1 MLNVYFEDAPV
12 KLLQF
17 CGHKSE
23 IMLNHTFTFGGCETK
38 GLAQSMPH
46 KGQTSLSTMPRR
58 FAAVLSACLCLGF
71 ATSVSAQDKSEPNVE
86 SLKTTDT
93 ALPSE
98 GLSFNLPGNPDFSAQ
113 SGPQLDL
120 PLEAV
125 GSTVY
130 KLDLTSPECATGSE
144 NCTRRDGSLNLGLTD
159 TFRRH
164 SEKGLDMSLT
174 PRASVRFNDEIS
186 STAVGAVI
194 EIGEDLREGSEFE
207 SNTWYFFAG
216 ADAEALTY
224 SPNSI
229 SRITAGQFHLQDRII
244 VGDAQAGVG
253 YRIGDADVSLS
264 YMRREASGE
273 EYKFVEDAAALSFTW
288 KR

>member
-1 MLNVYFEDAPV
+1 MP
-12 KLLQF
+12 Q
-17 CGHKSE
+17 
-23 IMLNHTFTFGGCETK
+23 K
-38 GLAQSMPH
+38 GR
-46 KGQTSLSTMPRR
+46 TSLSKMSQR
-58 FAAVLSACLCLGF
+58 FAAALVACLCLGF
-71 ATSVSAQDKSEPNVE
+71 ASSVAAQDKSNSNVD
-86 SLKTTDT
+86 SLQKTNTIS
-93 ALPSE
+93 PSE
-98 GLSFNLPGNPDFSAQ
+98 GLNYNLPGSPDFSAQ
-113 SGPQLDL
+113 AGPQLDL

-130 KLDLTSPECATGSE
+130 KLDLTSPGCASGGES
-144 NCTRRDGSLNLGLTD
+144 CTRRDENMNLGLTD
-159 TFRRH
+159 TFRRR
-164 SEKGLDMSLT
+164 SEKGLDLSLT

-186 STAVGAVI
+186 STAVGAFI
-194 EIGEDLREGSEFE
+194 EIGEDLREGSNFE

-224 SPNSI
+224 SPNSAA
-229 SRITAGQFHLQDRII
+229 RITDGQFHLQDRII

-273 EYKFVEDAAALSFTW
+273 EYKFIEDAAALSFTW

>member
-1 MLNVYFEDAPV
+1 MPY
-12 KLLQF
+12 K
-17 CGHKSE
+17 
-23 IMLNHTFTFGGCETK
+23 
-38 GLAQSMPH
+38 AQI
-46 KGQTSLSTMPRR
+46 SLFRMQQH
-58 FAAVLSACLCLGF
+58 FAAVLTACFCLVFAASA
-71 ATSVSAQDKSEPNVE
+71 SAQEKSSSNVE
-86 SLKTTDT
+86 SLKESSATT
-93 ALPSE
+93 PSE
-98 GLSFNLPGNPDFSAQ
+98 GLSFNLPANPDFSAQ
-113 SGPQLDL
+113 IGPQLDL

-125 GSTVY
+125 GSTVF
-130 KLDLTSPECATGSE
+130 KLDLTSPGCATGGESCQSRSE
-144 NCTRRDGSLNLGLTD
+144 ALKLGVTD
-159 TFRRH
+159 TFRRR

-174 PRASVRFNDEIS
+174 PRASVRFDDDIS

-194 EIGEDLREGSEFE
+194 EIGEDLREGSEFK

-224 SPNSI
+224 SPNSVG
-229 SRITAGQFHLQDRII
+229 RITSGQFHLQDRII

-253 YRIGDADVSLS
+253 YSIGDADVSLS

>member
-1 MLNVYFEDAPV
+1 MPR
-12 KLLQF
+12 
-17 CGHKSE
+17 
-23 IMLNHTFTFGGCETK
+23 K
-38 GLAQSMPH
+38 GS
-46 KGQTSLSTMPRR
+46 KFLSTDSRHLV
-58 FAAVLSACLCLGF
+58 AVLTSALCLSF
-71 ATSVSAQDKSEPNVE
+71 ASTSFAQDKPNSDIE
-86 SLKTTDT
+86 TLKPSINIP
-93 ALPSE
+93 ASE
-98 GLSFNLPGNPDFSAQ
+98 GLNLNLTGQQNFQTQ
-113 SGPQLDL
+113 SGTQLEL

-125 GSTVY
+125 GSTIF
-130 KLDLTSPECATGSE
+130 KLDLTSPNCANGVKPCS
-144 NCTRRDGSLNLGLTD
+144 RRTDNLKMGLTD
-159 TFRRH
+159 TFTRR
-164 SEKGLDMSLT
+164 SEKGLDLSLT
-174 PRASVRFNDEIS
+174 PRASLRFNDEIS

-207 SNTWYFFAG
+207 NNTWYFFAG

-229 SRITAGQFHLQDRII
+229 DRITTGQFHLQDRII
-244 VGDAQAGVG
+244 VGDAQAGLG